1 MKLTKETVRPVLK
14 TALLCISNPRLLL
27 YLGIGWMITN
37 GWSYLLMAIGG
48 LLDIPW
54 MMAVSGAYLAFLWLP
69 VSPEKLVTAAIAI
82 FLMKKW
88 FPDDEKTLGVLHAL
102 YTKAKTGVRRLKQKR
117 GKQNPPEKE
126 IPSMNYTWDL
136 SVLYDGFDTDAY
148 RADLG
153 ALDAS
158 IAEINDF
165 AQNSDAAAN
174 ANTFLHRYLSLY
186 ETLNTLATKLICYTQ
201 LRSAA
206 NTADT
211 EAASMMGVLMM
222 KLSATAAADT
232 VLQQKIAA
240 IDDLDAV
247 VSADESLHEYRFLLD
262 SIKRENRY
270 LLSDREEA
278 LFARLNISGASAWSD
293 MRDYLTSSVKTV
305 YRGEEITLTEVR
317 NLAYDADPAVREDA
331 YRAELAC
338 YDKVRDA
345 VAFSLNSI
353 KQQVLTECDVR
364 GYESPLDKTLQAS
377 RMKRETL
384 DALLSAMVD
393 YLPVFHKYLRAKAKA
408 LGHEGGLPW
417 WDLFAPMGSGSNK
430 KYTVEEAKDYLLG
443 IFGGFDTE
451 MHDMVK
457 ASFEERRIDF
467 FPREGKVG
475 GAFDMG
481 IAPIGQSRV
490 LTNYDGAFGDIV
502 TLAHELG
509 HSFHD
514 RMVFSHSP
522 LTQDYTMPVA
532 ETASTFNETLVTS
545 TAIARAKDNGERLAL
560 LESRLQDAA
569 QIICD
574 IYSRYLFEASVF
586 EHRKEEFLDADRLC
600 ALMLDAQKQAYGDG
614 LDETTLHP
622 YMWVCKSHYYSGGLS
637 FYNFPYAFGG
647 LFARGLYAKYE
658 EMGADFVPMYKALL
672 NATPVCSVE
681 DAAAIAGLDLTDKAF
696 WAAGLAAFAE
706 DVEQF
711 CALAEN

>member
-1 MKLTKETVRPVLK
+1 M
-14 TALLCISNPRLLL
+14 
-27 YLGIGWMITN
+27 
-37 GWSYLLMAIGG
+37 
-48 LLDIPW
+48 D
-54 MMAVSGAYLAFLWLP
+54 
-69 VSPEKLVTAAIAI
+69 
-82 FLMKKW
+82 
-88 FPDDEKTLGVLHAL
+88 
-102 YTKAKTGVRRLKQKR
+102 
-117 GKQNPPEKE
+117 
-126 IPSMNYTWDL
+126 YTWDL
-136 SVLYDGFDTDAY
+136 SPLYEGFDTDAF
-148 RADLG
+148 RADLA
-153 ALDAS
+153 ALDAVMES
-158 IAEINDF
+158 VNAFAAEP
-165 AQNSDAAAN
+165 AAAELAANDAN
-174 ANTFLHRYLSLY
+174 AFLHRYIDLY
-186 ETLNTLATKLICYTQ
+186 EQANTLAAKLICYTQ

-206 NTADT
+206 NTADM
-211 EAASMMGVLMM
+211 EAASMMGNLMM

-232 VLQQKIAA
+232 VLRQRVAA
-240 IDDLDAV
+240 IEDLEAV
-247 VSADESLHEYRFLLD
+247 IDADEGLHEYRFALD

-293 MRDYLTSSVKTV
+293 MRDYLTSSLKVD
-305 YRGEEITLTEVR
+305 YRGKQITFSEVR
-317 NLAYDADPAVREDA
+317 NLAYDSDPAVRKDA
-331 YRAELAC
+331 YDAEIAC
-338 YDKVRDA
+338 YEKVKDA

-353 KQQVLTECDVR
+353 KQQVLTECDIR
-364 GYESPLDKTLQAS
+364 GYESPLDKALKAS

-384 DALLSAMVD
+384 DALLGAMVD
-393 YLPVFHKYLRAKAKA
+393 YMPAFRKYLRAKAKA

-417 WDLFAPMGSGSNK
+417 WDLFAPMGGMDK
-430 KYTVEEAKDYLLG
+430 KFTVEEAKDYLLA
-443 IFGGFDTE
+443 IFAGFDSE

-490 LTNYDGAFGDIV
+490 LTNFDGAFGDVV

-514 RMVFSHSP
+514 KMVFSHSP

-532 ETASTFNETLVTS
+532 ETASTFNETLVTG
-545 TAIARAKDNGERLAL
+545 TAIARATDKNEKLAL

-569 QIICD
+569 QIFCD

-600 ALMLDAQKQAYGDG
+600 GLMLDAQREAYGDG
-614 LDETTLHP
+614 LDEVTLHP
-622 YMWVCKSHYYSGGLS
+622 YMWVCKGHYYSGGLS

-658 EMGADFVPMYKALL
+658 EMGAEFVPMYKKLL
-672 NATPVCSVE
+672 NATSVCTVE
-681 DAAAIAGLDLTDKAF
+681 DAAAIAGIDLTDRAF
-696 WAAGLAAFAE
+696 WEAGLAAFAA

-711 CALAEN
+711 CALIET